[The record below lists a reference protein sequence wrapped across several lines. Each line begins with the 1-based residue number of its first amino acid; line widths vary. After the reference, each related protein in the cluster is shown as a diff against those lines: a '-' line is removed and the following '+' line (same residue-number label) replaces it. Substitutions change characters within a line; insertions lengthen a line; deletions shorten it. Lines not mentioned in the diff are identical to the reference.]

1 MTNANKYSEQDLKDL
16 YQIATEQGWDALER
30 GERITLG
37 KYCRTNGLPRPT
49 VPTVAPE
56 PQPQAPA
63 KPAPANR
70 HHKQQSQNKK
80 TTKPTAT
87 AVQPALADNTEIE
100 WVDAWPETN
109 LIIKWGQI
117 AQQLRSHPERI
128 AIIARNVPRRKAEDL
143 VSSINTG
150 KSKAWR
156 PRGDYEAH
164 KGIGDSP
171 DVFHV
176 YACYHED

>member
-1 MTNANKYSEQDLKDL
+1 MTKPNKYSEQELKEL
-16 YQIATEQGWDALER
+16 YQIAVEQGWDALER
-30 GERITLG
+30 GERISLG
-37 KYCRTNGLPRPT
+37 RYCREHGLPRPT
-49 VPTVAPE
+49 VPTVAPK
-56 PQPQAPA
+56 PQPQAPT
-63 KPAPANR
+63 PAPA
-70 HHKQQSQNKK
+70 K
-80 TTKPTAT
+80 TTPQAT
-87 AVQPALADNTEIE
+87 APAPTIITSTARPALADTTNIE

-109 LIIKWGQI
+109 LIFKWGQI

-128 AIIARNVPRRKAEDL
+128 AIIARNVPRRQAGDL

-164 KGIGDSP
+164 KGVGDSP

>member
-1 MTNANKYSEQDLKDL
+1 MTKPNKYSEQDLKDL
-16 YQIATEQGWDALER
+16 YQIAVEQGWDALER

-56 PQPQAPA
+56 PQPPIPAKPA
-63 KPAPANR
+63 KPAP
-70 HHKQQSQNKK
+70 QTTVPEQK
-80 TTKPTAT
+80 TTAPTAT
-87 AVQPALADNTEIE
+87 QTPLTDNTEIE

-128 AIIARNVPRRKAEDL
+128 AIIARNVPRRQAGDL

-164 KGIGDSP
+164 KGVGDSP

>member
-1 MTNANKYSEQDLKDL
+1 MTNANKYSEQELKEL
-16 YQIATEQGWDALER
+16 YQIAVEQGWDALER

-49 VPTVAPE
+49 VPTVAPK

-63 KPAPANR
+63 KPAPVKPAP
-70 HHKQQSQNKK
+70 QTTVSEQK
-80 TTKPTAT
+80 TTKPTAAQT
-87 AVQPALADNTEIE
+87 ALADNTEIE